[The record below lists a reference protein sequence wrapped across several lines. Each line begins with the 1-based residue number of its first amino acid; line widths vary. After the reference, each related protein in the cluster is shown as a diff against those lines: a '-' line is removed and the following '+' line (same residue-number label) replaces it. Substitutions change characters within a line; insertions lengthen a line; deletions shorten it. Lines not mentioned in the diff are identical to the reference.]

1 MTDKKSNDSR
11 RKLLKSIAAGSGAV
25 VAGKSLPKSWS
36 KPVISTVLLPAHA
49 ETSDAT
55 TYSQTQGF
63 EHLGIKD
70 SDQSDGDP
78 PMPNQTLTFS
88 LGGLTPIDDGTVTI
102 SNLAGDLDDRPD
114 EVWTIMMNGVVLG
127 STKYSDDHC
136 WTAEGSVFDV
146 TKAALLA
153 AISGDSIEIKA
164 VNEGGI
170 SQNCGPDAEKGESN
184 RMDITLVFLA
194 QA

>member
-11 RKLLKSIAAGSGAV
+11 RKLLKSIAAGSGAL

-36 KPVISTVLLPAHA
+36 KPVINTVLLPAHA

-63 EHLGIKD
+63 EDHGTRNPAGD
-70 SDQSDGDP
+70 NSDPLMLD
-78 PMPNQTLTFS
+78 QTLTFS

-102 SNLAGDLDDRPD
+102 SNLAGDLDDSPD

-127 STKYSDDHC
+127 STKYSATHC
-136 WTAEGSVFDV
+136 STAEGSVFDV

-164 VNEGGI
+164 VNKGGI
-170 SQNCGPDAEKGESN
+170 NKNCGDVSDNGESN